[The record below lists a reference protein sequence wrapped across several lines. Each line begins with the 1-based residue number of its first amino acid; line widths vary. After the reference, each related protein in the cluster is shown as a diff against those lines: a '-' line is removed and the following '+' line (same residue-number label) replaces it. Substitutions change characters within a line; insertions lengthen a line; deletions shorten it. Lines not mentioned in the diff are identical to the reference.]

1 MISVIESSGLAGA
14 IGSIFTNP
22 FYVLQTRQSK
32 GNKKITQIL
41 AELIE
46 KEGVLALFKGLLAS
60 LILISN
66 PIIQF
71 VVYEW
76 LKKRHL
82 KSSNLCFMQERKLQV
97 CSSLSLASFPR

>member
-1 MISVIESSGLAGA
+1 MVRIMQSSGLAGA

-32 GNKKITQIL
+32 ENKRVTQIFV
-41 AELIE
+41 ELIK

-60 LILISN
+60 LILVAN

-76 LKKRHL
+76 LKKRHSGSG
-82 KSSNLCFMQERKLQV
+82 K
-97 CSSLSLASFPR
+97 P